1 MGSHISLVEVIGLGL
16 ATAIVHQQRSKLQ
29 ILRQSAKFNA
39 LDFGSKTLVI
49 VACRL
54 ATMVYR

>member
-29 ILRQSAKFNA
+29 ILRQSAKFNDA
-39 LDFGSKTLVI
+39 NDKGRSSTSQS
-49 VACRL
+49 
-54 ATMVYR
+54 